1 MTAFTR
7 LGSSIWDWERW
18 TELDAWPRILWL
30 ALYTSGES
38 KRHVPGLWQGGIPS
52 MADAAR
58 MQPSEVVHA
67 LDVLLEK
74 DLVEYDSK
82 YRVLRLCEL
91 PDTGEFPSNGKV
103 IRGWWT
109 KFNTVPACQ
118 VRDAHVRTL
127 QWICAEGA
135 RRANKEF
142 SPNHV
147 EAWQQ
152 TFGCIVVPAP
162 RRRGVRRMADSDT
175 GTLAQPSLF
184 GLPPSQP
191 PVSSSLHE
199 SSYPQHGPISVDNS
213 AVLRQSNEISGPE
226 TVSHTVSDTVS
237 HTNRIPD
244 PGSRI
249 PDLSSLSGE
258 GDWGRGEDAQRRVL
272 TLVPPAMPYTA
283 EDVIRALALGSWD
296 PAFDQSHQNA
306 VGAMIP
312 VWVSHGWGVADFTR
326 LAEYNRHSGRTWN
339 ARTLVGCDMA
349 AELTTARRV
358 LDWRDARVAAA
369 AIDKP

>member
-18 TELDAWPRILWL
+18 TALDAWPRILWM

-58 MQPSEVVHA
+58 MNSTDVIHA
-67 LDVLLEK
+67 LDVLLEHA
-74 DLVEYDSK
+74 LVEYDPK

-118 VRDAHVRTL
+118 VRDAHVTTL

-135 RRANKEF
+135 RRARKEF

-147 EAWQQ
+147 EAWEQ
-152 TFGCIVVPAP
+152 TFGTVVVPAP
-162 RRRGVRRMADSDT
+162 RRRGVRRLADSDT
-175 GTLAQPSLF
+175 GTAAQPSLF
-184 GLPPSQP
+184 AAPSGTT
-191 PVSSSLHE
+191 VLHE
-199 SSYPQHGPISVDNS
+199 PSYPQCPPIHVDNS
-213 AVLRQSNEISGPE
+213 AVLRQSNKIRGPE
-226 TVSHTVSDTVS
+226 TVCDTVSDTVS
-237 HTNRIPD
+237 DTNRIPD

-249 PDLSSLSGE
+249 PDLSSPSGE
-258 GDWGRGEDAQRRVL
+258 GDWGRGPDRADDRRVL
-272 TLVPPAMPYTA
+272 TLVPPATPYTA
-283 EDVIRALALGSWD
+283 TEVLAELAKGPWD
-296 PAFDQSHQNA
+296 PAFDQTHQNA
-306 VGAMIP
+306 IGGLVP
-312 VWVSHGWGVADFTR
+312 LWVTEGRGLSDFAL
-326 LAEYNRHSGRTWN
+326 LAEYNRHSNRIWN
-339 ARTLVGCDMA
+339 ARALVGCDLT
-349 AELTTARRV
+349 AELATAKRT
-358 LDWRDARVAAA
+358 LDWRDARMAMLR
-369 AIDKP
+369 DRP